1 MENDAAIAAADA
13 ASLAKY
19 FLADTGGRVAGG
31 RVAGELILATVVD
44 ATKDDRLALNSLFVS
59 WPLARY
65 GTNRSWFYA
74 ESMVPTY
81 AGIDGHE

>member
-13 ASLAKY
+13 ALLAKY

-44 ATKDDRLALNSLFVS
+44 ATK
-59 WPLARY
+59 
-65 GTNRSWFYA
+65 NRRS
-74 ESMVPTY
+74 SKR
-81 AGIDGHE
+81 GR